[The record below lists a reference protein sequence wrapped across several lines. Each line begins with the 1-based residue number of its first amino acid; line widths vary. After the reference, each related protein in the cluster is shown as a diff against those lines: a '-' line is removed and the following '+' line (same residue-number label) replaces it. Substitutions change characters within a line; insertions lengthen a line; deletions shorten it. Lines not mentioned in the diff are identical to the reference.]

1 MCTYKNIDKNKTRL
15 LPLSFHSSC
24 SFIDYRKTAKPMT
37 LRFLDFQFA
46 FTNCFVK
53 LSMSELFS
61 ISDWLEVSWK
71 KICF

>member
-1 MCTYKNIDKNKTRL
+1 MCTYKNENKTRL

-24 SFIDYRKTAKPMT
+24 SFIDYRKTVKPMT
-37 LRFLDFQFA
+37 LRFSDFQFA
-46 FTNCFVK
+46 FINCFVK
-53 LSMSELFS
+53 LSMIELFS